1 MCSCEEQTL
10 PSPPPK
16 KKKNQPNKPPA
27 PLKQFY
33 SKDNL
38 SKNLGG
44 INLFSAYPMAI
55 HAGYKILDY
64 FLLG

>member
-1 MCSCEEQTL
+1 MQGAKPSSPQNKSDKQTTH
-10 PSPPPK
+10 PSETV
-16 KKKNQPNKPPA
+16 
-27 PLKQFY
+27 

-38 SKNLGG
+38 TAKFLEG
-44 INLFSAYPMAI
+44 INLFSAYPMGI